1 VCDLIM
7 ASDDA
12 TFKDPVIDF
21 GMPGVE
27 FFMHPWEL
35 GIRKGKEFLFTA
47 DELGAEEAKACGM
60 VNHVVPRDR
69 LSAETLALAE
79 KIAKKPLFA
88 LKTTKAAVNHVQD
101 VQGRRNAQ
109 MHVLSLHQMM
119 HTHNQ
124 VVWGMPMDPNGLPA
138 AVRDKVLARVA
149 RAREEEAKKS
159 AAE

>member
-1 VCDLIM
+1 
-7 ASDDA
+7 
-12 TFKDPVIDF
+12 
-21 GMPGVE
+21 
-27 FFMHPWEL
+27 
-35 GIRKGKEFLFTA
+35 
-47 DELGAEEAKACGM
+47 
-60 VNHVVPRDR
+60 
-69 LSAETLALAE
+69 LAE

-109 MHVLSLHQMM
+109 MHVFSLHQMM

-149 RAREEEAKKS
+149 RAREEEAKKP